1 MKRRNFLSL
10 LAAAAAPAGAQSNDQ
25 LNFLT
30 GLPDGRNLNEM
41 LPNYVNGKA
50 FALLDQRRATVAK
63 LNSAAEIETRRRYI
77 RQKLMESVGEF
88 PPRTPLNARVTGTL
102 DRGDHRVEKVIFES
116 QPKFYVTA
124 NLYLPKS
131 GQAPYPAILFPLGH
145 EAGAKAH
152 SAWQSVLV
160 SLARKGFVC
169 LAWDPIGQGERI
181 QLWDDD
187 FRDSKVIRS
196 TTEHTMLGVQSI
208 LLGDALARYTIWD
221 GIRALDYLLSRP
233 EVDAKRIGVTGN
245 SGGGTHTAYLAA
257 LDDRIHVA
265 APSCYI
271 TSWRR
276 LIETIGPQDAEQCLP
291 GWLAAGLDHGD
302 FILAFAP
309 KPYLMLSAIRDF
321 FSITGARETFGES
334 RAVFER
340 IGASDK
346 MQMFE
351 ADDGHGYNLQ
361 RRLAGYR
368 WFRKH
373 LQGADEEPVEPEV
386 VEASERD
393 LWCTPTGQVVTSLGG
408 ETVSSLNVQR
418 YEQVRRRS
426 GEASA
431 AEILRLT
438 GYRHQPGAVTVHPYG
453 AVDAG
458 GIRMEKLVYESE
470 TGIMIMR
477 VEPEGPAERAGVMLG
492 DVLVALDASPVRDID
507 DVQSCLSGERIG
519 KPVKASIIR
528 GGTLVELV
536 VAVSE
541 RPAAS

>member
-1 MKRRNFLSL
+1 MRPNVAPRTLCVPSVSLHGTSLISNQLQFQPLPFRQTPLCWADHVFRHGVLCAKFVDHDIPANPRANNVVPTRHSAVSLRLSGDYHRAVKRRNFLSL
-10 LAAAAAPAGAQSNDQ
+10 LAAAGVPAGAQSNDQ

-30 GLPDGRNLNEM
+30 GLPDGRKLNEM

-50 FALLDQRRATVAK
+50 FALLDQRSGAVAK
-63 LNSAAEIETRRRYI
+63 LSTAAELEARRRYV

-88 PPRTPLNARVTGTL
+88 PARTPLNARVVGTL

-145 EAGAKAH
+145 EEGAKAH

-187 FRDSKVIRS
+187 FKNSKVIRS
-196 TTEHTMLGVQSI
+196 TTEHTILGIQSI
-208 LLGDALARYTIWD
+208 LLGDTLARYTIWD

-302 FILAFAP
+302 FILSFAP

-321 FSITGARETFGES
+321 FSITGARETY
-334 RAVFER
+334 AR
-340 IGASDK
+340 IA
-346 MQMFE
+346 
-351 ADDGHGYNLQ
+351 
-361 RRLAGYR
+361 RR
-368 WFRKH
+368 
-373 LQGADEEPVEPEV
+373 V
-386 VEASERD
+386 
-393 LWCTPTGQVVTSLGG
+393 
-408 ETVSSLNVQR
+408 
-418 YEQVRRRS
+418 
-426 GEASA
+426 
-431 AEILRLT
+431 
-438 GYRHQPGAVTVHPYG
+438 
-453 AVDAG
+453 
-458 GIRMEKLVYESE
+458 
-470 TGIMIMR
+470 
-477 VEPEGPAERAGVMLG
+477 
-492 DVLVALDASPVRDID
+492 
-507 DVQSCLSGERIG
+507 
-519 KPVKASIIR
+519 
-528 GGTLVELV
+528 
-536 VAVSE
+536 
-541 RPAAS
+541 